1 MFLLNKLHYSR
12 NLRNYGD
19 NRLLPREAP
28 LHNSIYGNT
37 HKKPLGSATRQ
48 VQNPLCPSA
57 QLSSRPFQR
66 QLQDNFTLYVYF
78 FSPPS
83 TQQNPCYCNYTEIK
97 SIPNNNITPL
107 RISPLETTAFAL
119 ICLKEH
125 YEDEKKCATVCIK

>member
-1 MFLLNKLHYSR
+1 MTLLNKLHCSR

-57 QLSSRPFQR
+57 QFSSRPFQR
-66 QLQDNFTLYVYF
+66 RLQGIFNLYVYF
-78 FSPPS
+78 LSPPS

-97 SIPNNNITPL
+97 SIPNKNVRPL
-107 RISPLETTAFAL
+107 RISPLATTVFAL
-119 ICLKEH
+119 IFLKEH
-125 YEDEKKCATVCIK
+125 YEDEKMCRCLH